1 MATNQAAPKAAQISP
16 EGIDA
21 MIIQLRSAMK
31 FMDGIPEKVK
41 ETGTAFCEALDEW
54 SEDLKKRGK

>member
-1 MATNQAAPKAAQISP
+1 MATNQQAPKAAQISP

-41 ETGTAFCEALDEW
+41 KTGTDFCEALDEW